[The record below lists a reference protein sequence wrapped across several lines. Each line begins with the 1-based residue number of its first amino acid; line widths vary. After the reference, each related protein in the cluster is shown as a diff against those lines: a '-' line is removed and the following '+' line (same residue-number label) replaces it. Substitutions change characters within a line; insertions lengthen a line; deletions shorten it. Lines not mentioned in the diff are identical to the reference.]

1 MNPLLKPRHLANHY
15 LELLSCSDHRDSL
28 MFSLSIQIIIINK
41 AKEVLCKKAF
51 IKFLILPIESTRRKE
66 GWKDIFLM
74 RSVHNL
80 IISSILHL
88 ILGYK
93 GKHWTSMSAPLGA
106 CPEYSSTQCWKGEKM
121 LTLDLT
127 SSLKKVRVVGW
138 IIPSPMRLVISFF
151 GYHSQVFCIDLP
163 LGDILPQRGFAT
175 PSPHTSYPYSY

>member
-80 IISSILHL
+80 IISSFLYL
-88 ILGYK
+88 ILGHSDPDIDK
-93 GKHWTSMSAPLGA
+93 THWKNNFWTVLKN
-106 CPEYSSTQCWKGEKM
+106 QKLK
-121 LTLDLT
+121 LKFL
-127 SSLKKVRVVGW
+127 SLK
-138 IIPSPMRLVISFF
+138 ISQNSNSHPESIKIMKIEKLHLRNWSNW
-151 GYHSQVFCIDLP
+151 YFCK
-163 LGDILPQRGFAT
+163 F
-175 PSPHTSYPYSY
+175 